1 MAKTTLGSFLFMEQ
15 NIEASANMF
24 EEALSIFDEKL
35 DEPQVVYMDIVLFLI
50 IELGVNHQ
58 SKKAK

>member
-1 MAKTTLGSFLFMEQ
+1 MEQ

-24 EEALSIFDEKL
+24 EEALSLFDEKL